1 MLMNLKTLLIR
12 TILVVGTTSLFYP
25 AFSQENTATE
35 WDLNKC
41 INYALEHN
49 IQVNSK
55 KLDVETQKVN
65 LNQSKSDRLPNVSA
79 SVSENFNNSKKITN
93 NTYGAWDPN
102 TSTAFSVSSS
112 LTLFEGNS
120 ITNGI
125 KKSML
130 NLDMANLDV
139 EITQNSI
146 ILSITQ
152 AYLNVLYAKETVDYT
167 NEMVAASEKEVERTR
182 ELYKAG
188 SASKLDLVQME
199 SQFSSDKYSL
209 VLAENELNSRTTDLK
224 QLLEIPVVDTFKV
237 SFPEVTLTESLTML
251 PSKTDAYNTAL
262 STRPEIKSSQLSKN
276 IAELNLKIAKAGYYP
291 SLTMSAGLS
300 ANYSSNSIGS
310 FSNQISDGQIQRL
323 GVALNI
329 PIFSKNTNR
338 NSVQLSKISIS
349 QAELS
354 QQETEKNLLQTVE
367 TVYLNADASVSRY
380 NSATEQLKSATE
392 SYNLSEE
399 QFNLGM
405 INVVE
410 LLKAKTSYL
419 NAKSEFIQS
428 KYAAILNKKILDFYM
443 GKTITL

>member
-1 MLMNLKTLLIR
+1 MNLKTLLIR

>member
-1 MLMNLKTLLIR
+1 MNLKTLLIR

-209 VLAENELNSRTTDLK
+209 VLAENELNSKTTDLK

>member
-1 MLMNLKTLLIR
+1 MNLKTLLIR

-209 VLAENELNSRTTDLK
+209 VLAENELNSKTTDLK

-251 PSKTDAYNTAL
+251 PSKTDAYNMAL

>member
-1 MLMNLKTLLIR
+1 MNLKTLLIR

-209 VLAENELNSRTTDLK
+209 VLAKNELNSKTTDLK

>member
-1 MLMNLKTLLIR
+1 MNLKTLLIR

-188 SASKLDLVQME
+188 SASKLDLVQIE

>member
-1 MLMNLKTLLIR
+1 MNLKTLLIR

-209 VLAENELNSRTTDLK
+209 VLAENELNSKTTDLK

-392 SYNLSEE
+392 SL
-399 QFNLGM
+399 QP
-405 INVVE
+405 IRRAV
-410 LLKAKTSYL
+410 
-419 NAKSEFIQS
+419 
-428 KYAAILNKKILDFYM
+428 
-443 GKTITL
+443 